1 MFYDQRYVNAA
12 HAPAHTSQH
21 TVHGAAPTRAA
32 RARDALLGGPRRS
45 PRTPPRRGG
54 RPPGCGLEG
63 TRGAGGFPACPPH
76 ASLSSHRSLLR
87 LSGQRSL
94 FCLVLSLSL
103 SLSLS
108 LLSFL
113 FLMPCFLRRTPAARQ
128 PGMLSGGEIQGVSE
142 SHYVTLV
149 KC

>member
-108 LLSFL
+108 SLSSSL
-113 FLMPCFLRRTPAARQ
+113 CHVSCVELRR
-128 PGMLSGGEIQGVSE
+128 PGSQACCLEGKYKVFQRVIM
-142 SHYVTLV
+142 
-149 KC
+149 